1 MIDWIQNNSIALMN
15 VIVIDVVLAGDNAII
30 VGLAASRVAPELR
43 RRVIVWGIGGAVL
56 LRLAFSAIT
65 LQLLAVV
72 GLTIAGGLLLLWV
85 CWKMARELIG
95 SSASGVHVQS
105 ARTGAS
111 PAPPLKF
118 RAAVSRLIVADL
130 SMSLDNVLGVAGA
143 AKGSPIVLMIGLT
156 VGVVLTAIASNYIAA
171 LLGRYPWIT
180 WIGLLIIAS
189 VALSM
194 IWDGWHQVERSYPS
208 LWTADELWR
217 AATGKQ

>member
-1 MIDWIQNNSIALMN
+1 MIDWIQNNFISLMN

-43 RRVIVWGIGGAVL
+43 KRVIVWGIGGAVL
-56 LRLAFSAIT
+56 LRLAFSAVT
-65 LQLLAVV
+65 LQLLAIV

-95 SSASGVHVQS
+95 SSASSVRANSGG
-105 ARTGAS
+105 TS

-118 RAAVSRLIVADL
+118 RAAVTRLIVADL

-156 VGVVLTAIASNYIAA
+156 VGVVLMAIASNYISV
-171 LLGRYPWIT
+171 LLGRYPWVT

-189 VALSM
+189 VALGM

-208 LWTADELWR
+208 LRTADELWR
-217 AATGKQ
+217 AATTKQ

>member
-15 VIVIDVVLAGDNAII
+15 VIVIDIVLAGDNAII

-43 RRVIVWGIGGAVL
+43 KSVIVWGIAGAVL
-56 LRLAFSAIT
+56 LRLAFSAVT
-65 LQLLAVV
+65 MQLLAIV

-85 CWKMARELIG
+85 CWKMARELIA
-95 SSASGVHVQS
+95 SSDTDLRQSASPVS
-105 ARTGAS
+105 
-111 PAPPLKF
+111 PLKF
-118 RAAVSRLIVADL
+118 RSAVTRLIVADL

-156 VGVVLTAIASNYIAA
+156 VGVVLMAIASNYVAA

-180 WIGLLIIAS
+180 WIGLLIIAY

-194 IWDGWHQVERSYPS
+194 IWDGWHQVERAYPS
-208 LWTADELWR
+208 LWTVDELWR
-217 AATGKQ
+217 RDTTGKQ